1 MGVQNIKNLFQGDM
15 AMKIVAMDMG
25 KSKTVVCYFE
35 AAKGSH
41 RYLTVPTRPQLVHD
55 AIIAEKADR
64 VVIEI
69 GAAAGWVCDVCK
81 TIGIEIQVA
90 NTNHEG
96 WRWKNVK
103 KKGDREDALKL
114 ARLSAAGDLPL
125 VYVPQ
130 KEIRQR
136 RSLISYRQSLVK
148 RRTQIMN
155 NIRSIFDREGLA
167 MYSGSKA
174 WNRAGIK
181 YLESESKEP
190 AQCSAEELWRGE
202 LHIEL
207 AQLAS
212 TKNAIEQ
219 IEKKLDALGQQDRGT
234 QILMSVPGIG
244 TRLSEAMSAAI
255 DDAARFENGKQIG
268 SYFGLTPRRY
278 QSGSTDRQ
286 GKISGCGNKLVRSM
300 LIQVSWVGLKY
311 SPWMR
316 GIYERARRGS
326 KSRKKIAIVAVARH
340 VAVLCWVLL
349 KEDRFWQERKVA

>member
-1 MGVQNIKNLFQGDM
+1 M

-35 AAKGSH
+35 AVKGSH
-41 RYLTVPTRPQLVHD
+41 RYLTVSTRPQSVHD
-55 AIIAEKADR
+55 AIITEKADR
-64 VVIEI
+64 VVVEI

-81 TIGIEIQVA
+81 TFGIEIQVA
-90 NTNHEG
+90 NTNHEA

-114 ARLSAAGDLPL
+114 ARLSAAGDLPM
-125 VYVPQ
+125 VHIP
-130 KEIRQR
+130 KKDIRQK

-155 NIRSIFDREGLA
+155 NIRSILDREGLV
-167 MYSGSKA
+167 MYSGNKA
-174 WNRAGIK
+174 WNKAGIK

-190 AQCSAEELWRGE
+190 VRCSVEELWRGE
-202 LHIEL
+202 LYIEL
-207 AQLAS
+207 TQLAAL
-212 TKNAIEQ
+212 KNAIEK
-219 IEKKLDALGQQDRGT
+219 IEEKLDTLGKQDRGT
-234 QILMSVPGIG
+234 QVLMSVPGIG
-244 TRLSEAMSAAI
+244 PRLSEAMSAAI
-255 DDAARFENGKQIG
+255 DDADRFATGREVG

-278 QSGSTDRQ
+278 QSGKTDRQ

-300 LIQVSWVGLKY
+300 LIQVSWLGLKY

-340 VAVLCWVLL
+340 LAVLCWVLL
-349 KEDRFWQERKVA
+349 KEDRFWQNRRVA

>member
-1 MGVQNIKNLFQGDM
+1 
-15 AMKIVAMDMG
+15 MKIVAMDMG

-35 AAKGSH
+35 AVKGSH
-41 RYLTVPTRPQLVHD
+41 RYLTVPTRPQSVHD
-55 AIIAEKADR
+55 AIIAEEADR
-64 VVIEI
+64 VVVEI
-69 GAAAGWVCDVCK
+69 GAAAGWVCDICSAL
-81 TIGIEIQVA
+81 GIAVEVA

-103 KKGDREDALKL
+103 KKGDRDDALKL

-125 VYVPQ
+125 VHVPQ
-130 KEIRQR
+130 KEVRQK

-148 RRTQIMN
+148 RRTQITN

-167 MYSGSKA
+167 MYSGTKA
-174 WNRAGIK
+174 WNRAWIK

-190 AQCSAEELWRGE
+190 AQCSVEELWRGE

-212 TKNAIEQ
+212 IKNAIEQ

-234 QILMSVPGIG
+234 EILMSVPGIG
-244 TRLSEAMSAAI
+244 SRLSEAMSAAI
-255 DDAARFENGKQIG
+255 DDADRFENGKQVG

-286 GKISGCGNKLVRSM
+286 GRISGCGNKLVRSM
-300 LIQVSWVGLKY
+300 LIQVSWLGLKY
-311 SPWMR
+311 NLWMR

-340 VAVLCWVLL
+340 VAVLCRVLL
-349 KEDRFWQERKVA
+349 KEDRFWQERKAA